1 MRALH
6 TRPKP
11 PAPSFSTMAKSLWKR
26 ECPRSPALVRVR
38 VRVAVGVWVRV
49 RISVRGSSQGK
60 GSRAEVRGP
69 GSKPPCRLG
78 SQSGPPTD
86 GPLESLLHLLLHVEP
101 LEAVLQP
108 ERGVRVLLPS
118 VLIVHAVARARLCA
132 AAAATAAS
140 GLPPDDLLQSGHPF
154 AERRA

>member
-1 MRALH
+1 M
-6 TRPKP
+6 
-11 PAPSFSTMAKSLWKR
+11 
-26 ECPRSPALVRVR
+26 
-38 VRVAVGVWVRV
+38 
-49 RISVRGSSQGK
+49 
-60 GSRAEVRGP
+60 RGP

-108 ERGVRVLLPS
+108 KRRVRVLLPS

-140 GLPPDDLLQSGHPF
+140 GLPPDDLLQSSHPF